1 MTRPPSRFAGKLPSL
16 ALHMALVV
24 SASAGSYVWLEQ
36 QLAQQQQ
43 QRVQDFG
50 EQAATLV
57 ELHVANLLTQT
68 QLLAQQPDLRSAAI
82 IKAVIPEGG
91 TVPPSL
97 SFAVQDLLHRTR
109 TDQTVPELDMSRG
122 KPMIDIAVAMP
133 AGGHLV
139 AEWSFET
146 LAKDLERIT
155 PSGYQLRLVQQ
166 IGGSPVDALRVNSNN
181 NDGLLKNIE
190 LKLPQWQLSVG
201 DLGQPSPLPLWA
213 ALISLIGGLLSL
225 LPWLLLAR
233 NQPSH
238 AASSPAKSSAD
249 NNTANNTANNNSK
262 TVASPTA
269 NPATGATANSPADTA
284 TDSPSNDHG
293 KPQLPTAAIEAPA
306 ASLAATALALNKETT
321 ANTATTA
328 EPEISLSTTTA
339 HTESSPVADSH
350 SMDFE
355 LDDLLLGDL
364 ELSPVVRF
372 PYQLFRAYD
381 VRGTTSLLD
390 EALIERIGRALGA
403 TLRDRMQRQVVL
415 GHDAR
420 LTSPRYAEIM
430 RQALVK
436 SGLTVID
443 IGQVPTPIMH
453 FAAKQHDG
461 NGIMITASHCDGDQ
475 NGIKWVIENSPPK
488 PEDIQALAERADQN
502 RFVDGVGQARQQSY
516 TDAYIDALHGDVI
529 LGQNFEI
536 AIDGMNGM
544 MGQIAE
550 RVLTAAG
557 CKVSGINLNPD
568 GQFPNGAPDP
578 SKAGQIDDLCND
590 VIISNAD
597 LGFAFDGDGDR
608 LVVVDQQGQVVSPD
622 QLIALFAQ
630 MILNAKPG
638 ADIIFDVKCS
648 RMLSSVI
655 TQAGGRPVMV
665 RSGNTFIR
673 QAVQST
679 EYDAAF
685 GAEFSGHYFF
695 NDGRSNNN
703 DDGLYAALRLLEWL
717 DQQGQSIAEM
727 LKALPQR
734 VSTPDLYIPLD
745 GTDGRQLLADL
756 QDSAEALAEGQLSL
770 LDGIR
775 LDFNDGFGII
785 RASNTGPYL
794 TARFDG
800 ETPEALI
807 RIRQIFQGLISQHHP
822 TLAKHLVD

>member
-1 MTRPPSRFAGKLPSL
+1 MTRPPSRLAGKLSSL
-16 ALHMALVV
+16 ALHIALVI
-24 SASAGSYVWLEQ
+24 SASASCYIWLDQ

-43 QRVQDFG
+43 QRIEDFG
-50 EQAATLV
+50 EQAATMV
-57 ELHVANLLTQT
+57 ELHVANLHTQT
-68 QLLAQQPDLRSAAI
+68 QLLAQQPDLTSAAI
-82 IKAVIPEGG
+82 IKAVIPAGG

-97 SFAVQDLLHRTR
+97 SFAVQDLLNRTR
-109 TDQTVPELDMSRG
+109 SATTVPELDMSKG

-133 AGGHLV
+133 AGGYLV
-139 AEWSFET
+139 AEWSFEPM
-146 LAKDLERIT
+146 AKDLERIT
-155 PSGYQLRLVQQ
+155 PAGYQLRLAQQ
-166 IGGSPVDALRVNSNN
+166 IGGSPVDALRIHSNK
-181 NDGLLKNIE
+181 NDGLLQNIT
-190 LKLPQWQLSVG
+190 LSLPQWQLSVG
-201 DLGQPSPLPLWA
+201 DLGQRSPLPLWA
-213 ALISLIGGLLSL
+213 ALISLLGGLLSL
-225 LPWLLLAR
+225 LPWLLRRGALAQ
-233 NQPSH
+233 QPTAVR
-238 AASSPAKSSAD
+238 AANKTSANNAPIIAPLATTSNATTSSATTSNPSLHTD
-249 NNTANNTANNNSK
+249 LKGLPIEPVDDQANHTPVVP
-262 TVASPTA
+262 VAHD
-269 NPATGATANSPADTA
+269 PAALSALV
-284 TDSPSNDHG
+284 
-293 KPQLPTAAIEAPA
+293 KPA
-306 ASLAATALALNKETT
+306 ASAQAAAPLAD
-321 ANTATTA
+321 
-328 EPEISLSTTTA
+328 
-339 HTESSPVADSH
+339 VVH
-350 SMDFE
+350 SNSMNFDLEEFI
-355 LDDLLLGDL
+355 LDDPLK
-364 ELSPVVRF
+364 PVVQGF

-381 VRGTTSLLD
+381 VRGVTELLD
-390 EALIERIGRALGA
+390 ESLIERIGRALGA
-403 TLRDRMQRQVVL
+403 TLRDRLQRQVVL

-443 IGQVPTPIMH
+443 IGQVPTPVMH

-461 NGIMITASHCDGDQ
+461 NGIMITASHCDRTQ

-488 PEDIQALAERADQN
+488 PEDIQALAERADQQ

-516 TDAYIDALHGDVI
+516 IDAYIDALHGDVI

-550 RVLTAAG
+550 RVLSAAG
-557 CKVSGINLNPD
+557 CKVSGINLTPD
-568 GQFPNGAPDP
+568 GNFPNGAPDP
-578 SKAGQIDDLCND
+578 SKVGQIDDLCND

-608 LVVVDQQGQVVSPD
+608 LVVVDQRGQVVSPD

-630 MILNAKPG
+630 MILSAKPG

-648 RMLSSVI
+648 RMLNSVV

-665 RSGNTFIR
+665 RTGNTFIR
-673 QAVQST
+673 QAVQSP

-717 DQQGQSIAEM
+717 DQQGQSLAEM
-727 LKALPQR
+727 LKGLPQR
-734 VSTPDLYIPLD
+734 VSTPDLYIPLE

-756 QDSAEALAEGQLSL
+756 QDSAEALDEGQLSL

-807 RIRQIFQGLISQHHP
+807 RIRQIFQALMSQHHP

>member
-16 ALHMALVV
+16 VLHIILVV
-24 SASAGSYVWLEQ
+24 SASAGSYVWLDQ
-36 QLAQQQQ
+36 QLTQQQQ

-50 EQAATLV
+50 EQAATMV
-57 ELHVANLLTQT
+57 ELHTANLQAQT
-68 QLLAQQPDLRSAAI
+68 ELLAQQPDLNSAAV

-97 SFAVQDLLHRTR
+97 SFAVQDLLNRTR
-109 TDQTVPELDMSRG
+109 TDQTVPELDMSKG

-139 AEWSFET
+139 AEWSFEA

-166 IGGSPVDALRVNSNN
+166 IGGSPVDALRVNSNG
-181 NDGLLKNIE
+181 NDGLLQNVE
-190 LKLPQWQLSVG
+190 LRLPQWQLSVG
-201 DLGQPSPLPLWA
+201 DLGQGNPMPLWA

-225 LPWLLLAR
+225 LPWLFLAR
-233 NQPSH
+233 HSASNV
-238 AASSPAKSSAD
+238 AASPAAIRTENAK
-249 NNTANNTANNNSK
+249 
-262 TVASPTA
+262 ASTT
-269 NPATGATANSPADTA
+269 PAVSPADTA
-284 TDSPSNDHG
+284 SDSLTRADHSLQ
-293 KPQLPTAAIEAPA
+293 QLPIEPVEPITAPATVPTAAI
-306 ASLAATALALNKETT
+306 ALDKQE
-321 ANTATTA
+321 
-328 EPEISLSTTTA
+328 STTTERTPDSSA
-339 HTESSPVADSH
+339 AVTEPSNSL
-350 SMDFE
+350 DFE
-355 LDDLLLGDL
+355 LEELMLGDL
-364 ELSPVVRF
+364 QLEPTQRF

-381 VRGTTSLLD
+381 VRGTTNLLD

-403 TLRDRMQRQVVL
+403 TLRDRLQRQVVL

-443 IGQVPTPIMH
+443 IGQVPTPVMH

-475 NGIKWVIENSPPK
+475 NGLKWVIENSPPK
-488 PEDIQALAERADQN
+488 PEDIQALAERTEQN

-516 TDAYIDALHGDVI
+516 TDAYIEALMGDVI
-529 LGQNFEI
+529 LGQHFEI

-550 RVLTAAG
+550 KVLSAAG
-557 CKVSGINLNPD
+557 CKVSGINLTPD
-568 GQFPNGAPDP
+568 GHFPNGAPDP

-608 LVVVDQQGQVVSPD
+608 LVVVDKQGLVVSPD

-630 MILNAKPG
+630 MILAAKPG

-648 RMLSSVI
+648 RMLNGVV

-673 QAVQST
+673 QAVQSP

-717 DQQGQSIAEM
+717 DQQGQSLSEM

-807 RIRQIFQGLISQHHP
+807 RIRQVFQSLVSKHHP
-822 TLAKHLVD
+822 TLAKHLID

>member
-1 MTRPPSRFAGKLPSL
+1 MTHSPSRFAGKLSSL
-16 ALHMALVV
+16 TLHIVLVI
-24 SASAGSYVWLEQ
+24 SASAASYIWLDQ
-36 QLAQQQQ
+36 QLVQQQQ

-50 EQAATLV
+50 EQAATMV
-57 ELHVANLLTQT
+57 ELHVTNLQAKTA
-68 QLLAQQPDLRSAAI
+68 LLAQQPDLHSAAV
-82 IKAVIPEGG
+82 IKAVIPAEG

-97 SFAVQDLLHRTR
+97 SFAVQDLLNRTR
-109 TDQTVPELDMSRG
+109 DANTVPELDMSKG
-122 KPMIDIAVAMP
+122 KAMIDIAVEMP
-133 AGGHLV
+133 IGGYLV
-139 AEWSFET
+139 AEWSFEP
-146 LAKDLERIT
+146 LEKDLERIT
-155 PSGYQLRLVQQ
+155 PAGYQLRLVQQ
-166 IGGSPVDALRVNSNN
+166 IGGSPVDALRINSNQ

-190 LKLPQWQLSVG
+190 LRLPQWQLSVG
-201 DLGQPSPLPLWA
+201 DLGQRNPLPLWA
-213 ALISLIGGLLSL
+213 ALISLFGGLLSL
-225 LPWLLLAR
+225 LPWLFLVR
-233 NQPSH
+233 
-238 AASSPAKSSAD
+238 SSPNSVAKTAAAIRAD
-249 NNTANNTANNNSK
+249 NAKAALVNAPTNSNSAANAVTETQKIDPVEAKAPLLTTTSLDGS
-262 TVASPTA
+262 TDAAAQSAESEATASP
-269 NPATGATANSPADTA
+269 
-284 TDSPSNDHG
+284 
-293 KPQLPTAAIEAPA
+293 AIV
-306 ASLAATALALNKETT
+306 
-321 ANTATTA
+321 NT
-328 EPEISLSTTTA
+328 E
-339 HTESSPVADSH
+339 ADSE
-350 SMDFE
+350 STSASNSLDFE
-355 LDDLLLGDL
+355 LEEFMLDPPNGTAA
-364 ELSPVVRF
+364 PRF

-381 VRGTTSLLD
+381 IRGTTDLLND
-390 EALIERIGRALGA
+390 TLVEQIARGLGA
-403 TLRDRMQRQVVL
+403 TFRDQLQRQVVL
-415 GHDAR
+415 GYDAR
-420 LTSPRYAEIM
+420 LTSPRYADIV

-436 SGLTVID
+436 SGLTVIE
-443 IGQVPTPIMH
+443 IGQVPTPVMH

-461 NGIMITASHCDGDQ
+461 NGIMLTASHCDGDQ
-475 NGIKWVIENSPPK
+475 NGFKWVVENTPPK
-488 PEDIQALAERADQN
+488 PEEIQALAERIDQG

-536 AIDGMNGM
+536 CIDGMNGM

-550 RVLTAAG
+550 KVLTAAG
-557 CKVSGINLNPD
+557 CKISGLNLTPD
-568 GQFPNGAPDP
+568 GAFPNGAPDP

-597 LGFAFDGDGDR
+597 FGFAFDGDGDR
-608 LVVVDQQGQVVSPD
+608 LVVVDKQGQVVSPD
-622 QLIALFAQ
+622 QLIALFSQ
-630 MILNAKPG
+630 MILTAKPG

-648 RMLSSVI
+648 RMLNSVI

-717 DQQGQSIAEM
+717 DQQGQSLGEM

-807 RIRQIFQGLISQHHP
+807 RIRQLFQGLMSQHHP

>member
-1 MTRPPSRFAGKLPSL
+1 MQKKTRMTRPPSRFAGKFPSF
-16 ALHMALVV
+16 ALHMALVI
-24 SASAGSYVWLEQ
+24 SASAGSYLWLDQ
-36 QLAQQQQ
+36 QLTQQQQ

-50 EQAATLV
+50 EQAATMV
-57 ELHVANLLTQT
+57 ELHVANLQAKTE
-68 QLLAQQPDLRSAAI
+68 LLAQQPDLSSTAI

-91 TVPPSL
+91 SVPPSL
-97 SFAVQDLLHRTR
+97 SFAVQDLLNRTR
-109 TDQTVPELDMSRG
+109 NTETAPELDMSKG
-122 KPMIDIAVAMP
+122 KAMIDIATEMP
-133 AGGHLV
+133 AGGYLV
-139 AEWSFET
+139 AEWSFEP
-146 LAKDLERIT
+146 LEKDLERIT
-155 PSGYQLRLVQQ
+155 PAGYQLRLVQQ
-166 IGGSPVDALRVNSNN
+166 IGGSPVDALRINSNQ
-181 NDGLLKNIE
+181 NDGLLQNVE
-190 LKLPQWQLSVG
+190 LRLPQWQLSVG
-201 DLGQPSPLPLWA
+201 DLGQPSPLPLWV
-213 ALISLIGGLLSL
+213 ALISLLGGLLSL
-225 LPWLLLAR
+225 LPWLLISRSPVQTSIADH
-233 NQPSH
+233 P
-238 AASSPAKSSAD
+238 AATSSKIQVPITTNK
-249 NNTANNTANNNSK
+249 
-262 TVASPTA
+262 PT
-269 NPATGATANSPADTA
+269 DT
-284 TDSPSNDHG
+284 DI
-293 KPQLPTAAIEAPA
+293 TAAVSNSTHGEQSQPTEPVAVPA
-306 ASLAATALALNKETT
+306 
-321 ANTATTA
+321 
-328 EPEISLSTTTA
+328 
-339 HTESSPVADSH
+339 SPVAAAVTAESEPPITPEVASSTEPVASSAVAEIDQCH
-350 SMDFE
+350 NLDFE
-355 LDDLLLGDL
+355 LEEFTL
-364 ELSPVVRF
+364 ETPNSAPVTRF

-381 VRGTTSLLD
+381 VRGTTDLLD
-390 EALIERIGRALGA
+390 DALAERIGLGLGA
-403 TLRDRMQRQVVL
+403 TLRDRLQRQVVL

-420 LTSPRYAEIM
+420 VTSPRYAEIV

-443 IGQVPTPIMH
+443 IGQIPTPIMH

-461 NGIMITASHCDGDQ
+461 NGIMITASHCDGNQ
-475 NGIKWVIENSPPK
+475 NGFKWVIENTPPK
-488 PEDIQALAERADQN
+488 PEDIQALAERIDQN

-516 TDAYIDALHGDVI
+516 TDDYMEALHGDVI

-550 RVLTAAG
+550 KVLTAAG
-557 CKVSGINLNPD
+557 CKVSGLNLNPD
-568 GQFPNGAPDP
+568 GLFPNGAPDP

-597 LGFAFDGDGDR
+597 FGFAFDGDGDR
-608 LVVVDQQGQVVSPD
+608 LVVVDQKGQVVSPD

-630 MILNAKPG
+630 MILTAKPG

-648 RMLSSVI
+648 RMLNSVI

-717 DQQGQSIAEM
+717 DQQGQSLSEM

-756 QDSAEALAEGQLSL
+756 QDSAEALTEGQLSL

-800 ETPEALI
+800 ETPESLI
-807 RIRQIFQGLISQHHP
+807 RIRQVFQGLMSQHHP
-822 TLAKHLVD
+822 TLAKYLVD

>member
-1 MTRPPSRFAGKLPSL
+1 M
-16 ALHMALVV
+16 
-24 SASAGSYVWLEQ
+24 
-36 QLAQQQQ
+36 
-43 QRVQDFG
+43 
-50 EQAATLV
+50 
-57 ELHVANLLTQT
+57 
-68 QLLAQQPDLRSAAI
+68 
-82 IKAVIPEGG
+82 
-91 TVPPSL
+91 
-97 SFAVQDLLHRTR
+97 
-109 TDQTVPELDMSRG
+109 
-122 KPMIDIAVAMP
+122 
-133 AGGHLV
+133 
-139 AEWSFET
+139 
-146 LAKDLERIT
+146 
-155 PSGYQLRLVQQ
+155 VQQ
-166 IGGSPVDALRVNSNN
+166 IGGSPVDALRINSNN
-181 NDGLLKNIE
+181 NDGLLQNVE

-201 DLGQPSPLPLWA
+201 DLGQRSQLPLWA
-213 ALISLIGGLLSL
+213 ALISLIGGLFSL

-233 NQPSH
+233 NT
-238 AASSPAKSSAD
+238 
-249 NNTANNTANNNSK
+249 TAQAPVPRK
-262 TVASPTA
+262 TVAAEPTPTA
-269 NPATGATANSPADTA
+269 VAMPVVASSQQQTTAQPTTDTA
-284 TDSPSNDHG
+284 TDSLLP
-293 KPQLPTAAIEAPA
+293 PAQPTAQAATLSATPA
-306 ASLAATALALNKETT
+306 AAALE
-321 ANTATTA
+321 
-328 EPEISLSTTTA
+328 EPSPRDDSNRAQTTTTA
-339 HTESSPVADSH
+339 GEHTLSLSPAVAESQHVPAAESH
-350 SMDFE
+350 VMDFA

-364 ELSPVVRF
+364 ELAPVARF

-381 VRGTTSLLD
+381 VRGVTSLLD
-390 EALIERIGRALGA
+390 ETLIEQIGRALGA
-403 TLRDRMQRQVVL
+403 TLRDRLQRQVVL

-443 IGQVPTPIMH
+443 IGQVPTPVMH

-488 PEDIQALAERADQN
+488 PEEIQALAERTDQKK
-502 RFVDGVGQARQQSY
+502 FVEGVGQARQQSY

-544 MGQIAE
+544 MGHIAKQ
-550 RVLTAAG
+550 VLTAAG
-557 CKVSGINLNPD
+557 CKVSGINLTPD
-568 GQFPNGAPDP
+568 GHFPNGAPDP
-578 SKAGQIDDLCND
+578 SKSGQIDDLCND
-590 VIISNAD
+590 VIITNAD

-622 QLIALFAQ
+622 QLIALFSQ
-630 MILNAKPG
+630 MILHNKPG

-648 RMLSSVI
+648 RMLNGVV

-673 QAVQST
+673 QAVQSD

-734 VSTPDLYIPLD
+734 VSTSDLYIPLD

-756 QDSAEALAEGQLSL
+756 QDSAEALGEGQLSL

-807 RIRQIFQGLISQHHP
+807 RIRQVFQGLVSQHHP

>member
-1 MTRPPSRFAGKLPSL
+1 MQDNTTMTRPPSRFAGKIPSL
-16 ALHMALVV
+16 ALHIALVL
-24 SASAGSYVWLEQ
+24 SASAGSYIWLGQ

-50 EQAATLV
+50 EQAATMV
-57 ELHVANLLTQT
+57 ELHVANLQAKTE
-68 QLLAQQPDLRSAAI
+68 LLAQQPALRSAAI
-82 IKAVIPEGG
+82 IKAVIPAEGN
-91 TVPPSL
+91 VPPSL
-97 SFAVQDLLHRTR
+97 SFAVQDLLNRTR
-109 TDQTVPELDMSRG
+109 DTDTAPELDMSKG
-122 KPMIDIAVAMP
+122 KAMIDIATEMP
-133 AGGHLV
+133 AGGYLV
-139 AEWSFET
+139 AEWSFEP
-146 LAKDLERIT
+146 LEKDLERIT
-155 PSGYQLRLVQQ
+155 PAGYQLRLVQQ
-166 IGGSPVDALRVNSNN
+166 IGGSPVDALRINSNQ
-181 NDGLLKNIE
+181 NDGLLKNVE
-190 LKLPQWQLSVG
+190 LRLPQWQLSVG
-201 DLGQPSPLPLWA
+201 DLGQPSPLPVWV
-213 ALISLIGGLLSL
+213 ALISLFGGLLSL
-225 LPWLLLAR
+225 LPWLLLMR
-233 NQPSH
+233 
-238 AASSPAKSSAD
+238 SSPHGVAKTAAAIRTDIAKTTALNVPTQSNLAA
-249 NNTANNTANNNSK
+249 NTVTDLQKIDPVQAQTPTLATASLDASTDTAAQSTEAAANN
-262 TVASPTA
+262 ASP
-269 NPATGATANSPADTA
+269 ATASTDVDSQPA
-284 TDSPSNDHG
+284 P
-293 KPQLPTAAIEAPA
+293 
-306 ASLAATALALNKETT
+306 
-321 ANTATTA
+321 
-328 EPEISLSTTTA
+328 
-339 HTESSPVADSH
+339 DSH
-350 SMDFE
+350 SLDFE
-355 LDDLLLGDL
+355 LEEFTLDLP
-364 ELSPVVRF
+364 SSATAPRF
-372 PYQLFRAYD
+372 PYHLFRAYD
-381 VRGTTSLLD
+381 VRGITSILD
-390 EALIERIGRALGA
+390 EVLVERVARGLGA
-403 TLRDRMQRQVVL
+403 TFRDRLQRQVVL
-415 GHDAR
+415 GYDAR
-420 LTSPRYAEIM
+420 LTSPRYADIV

-436 SGLTVID
+436 SGLTVIE
-443 IGQVPTPIMH
+443 IGQVPTPVMH

-475 NGIKWVIENSPPK
+475 NGFKWVIENTPPK
-488 PEDIQALAERADQN
+488 PDEIQALAERVDQN

-516 TDAYIDALHGDVI
+516 TDAYMDALHGDVI

-536 AIDGMNGM
+536 CIDGMNGM

-550 RVLTAAG
+550 KVLTAAG
-557 CKVSGINLNPD
+557 CKISGLNLNPD
-568 GQFPNGAPDP
+568 GLFPNGAPDP

-597 LGFAFDGDGDR
+597 FGFAFDGDGDR
-608 LVVVDQQGQVVSPD
+608 LVVVNKQGMVVSPD

-630 MILNAKPG
+630 MILAAKPG

-648 RMLSSVI
+648 RMLNSVI

-717 DQQGQSIAEM
+717 DQQGQSLAEM

-807 RIRQIFQGLISQHHP
+807 RIRQIFQSLVSQHHP

>member
-16 ALHMALVV
+16 VLHIVLVV
-24 SASAGSYVWLEQ
+24 SASAGSYVWLDQ
-36 QLAQQQQ
+36 QIAQQQQ

-50 EQAATLV
+50 EQAATMV
-57 ELHVANLLTQT
+57 ELHAANLQTQT
-68 QLLAQQPDLRSAAI
+68 ELLAQQPDLNSAAV

-97 SFAVQDLLHRTR
+97 SFAVQDLLNRTR
-109 TDQTVPELDMSRG
+109 TDQTVPELDMSKG

-139 AEWSFET
+139 AEWSFEG

-166 IGGSPVDALRVNSNN
+166 IGGSPVDALRVNSNG
-181 NDGLLKNIE
+181 NDGLLQNVE
-190 LKLPQWQLSVG
+190 LRLPQWQLSVG
-201 DLGQPSPLPLWA
+201 DLGQGNPMPLWA

-225 LPWLLLAR
+225 LPWLFLAR
-233 NQPSH
+233 HSASNV
-238 AASSPAKSSAD
+238 AASPAAIRTENAKATTTPVVSPAIS
-249 NNTANNTANNNSK
+249 
-262 TVASPTA
+262 
-269 NPATGATANSPADTA
+269 SPADTA
-284 TDSPSNDHG
+284 SDSLTRADNTLQ
-293 KPQLPTAAIEAPA
+293 QLPIEPVEPVTTATAAAVPTAAI
-306 ASLAATALALNKETT
+306 ALDKQE
-321 ANTATTA
+321 
-328 EPEISLSTTTA
+328 STTTER
-339 HTESSPVADSH
+339 TPESSAAVTEPSN
-350 SMDFE
+350 SLDFE
-355 LDDLLLGDL
+355 LEELMLGDL
-364 ELSPVVRF
+364 QLEPTQRF

-381 VRGTTSLLD
+381 VRGTTNLLD

-403 TLRDRMQRQVVL
+403 TLRDRLQRQVVL

-443 IGQVPTPIMH
+443 IGQVPTPVMH

-475 NGIKWVIENSPPK
+475 NGLKWVIENSPPK
-488 PEDIQALAERADQN
+488 PEDIQALAERTEQN

-516 TDAYIDALHGDVI
+516 TDAYIEALMGDVI

-550 RVLTAAG
+550 KVLSAAG
-557 CKVSGINLNPD
+557 CKVSGINLTPD
-568 GQFPNGAPDP
+568 GHFPNGAPDP

-608 LVVVDQQGQVVSPD
+608 LVVVDKQGLVVSPD

-630 MILNAKPG
+630 MILTAKPG

-648 RMLSSVI
+648 RMLNGVV

-673 QAVQST
+673 QAVQSPD
-679 EYDAAF
+679 YDAAF

-717 DQQGQSIAEM
+717 DQQGQSLSEM

-734 VSTPDLYIPLD
+734 VGTPDLYIPLD

-807 RIRQIFQGLISQHHP
+807 RIRQVFQSLVSKHHP
-822 TLAKHLVD
+822 TLAKHLID

>member
-1 MTRPPSRFAGKLPSL
+1 MQKKTRMTRPPSRFAGKFPSL
-16 ALHMALVV
+16 ALHMALVI
-24 SASAGSYVWLEQ
+24 SASAGSYLWLGQ
-36 QLAQQQQ
+36 QLTQQQQ

-50 EQAATLV
+50 EQAATMV
-57 ELHVANLLTQT
+57 ELHVANLQAKTE
-68 QLLAQQPDLRSAAI
+68 LLAQQPDLSSAAI

-91 TVPPSL
+91 SVPPSL
-97 SFAVQDLLHRTR
+97 SFAVQDLLNRTR
-109 TDQTVPELDMSRG
+109 NTDTAPELDMSKG
-122 KPMIDIAVAMP
+122 KAMIDIATEMP
-133 AGGHLV
+133 AGGYLV
-139 AEWSFET
+139 AEWSFEP
-146 LAKDLERIT
+146 LEKDLERIT
-155 PSGYQLRLVQQ
+155 PSGYQVRLVQQ
-166 IGGSPVDALRVNSNN
+166 IGGKPIDALRVNSNK
-181 NDGLLKNIE
+181 NDGLLQSVE
-190 LKLPQWQLSVG
+190 LRLPQWQLSVG
-201 DLGQPSPLPLWA
+201 DLGQRSPLPLWV
-213 ALISLIGGLLSL
+213 ALISLLGGLLSL
-225 LPWLLLAR
+225 LPWLLLTR
-233 NQPSH
+233 S
-238 AASSPAKSSAD
+238 ASPSSA
-249 NNTANNTANNNSK
+249 TTSAAIR
-262 TVASPTA
+262 ASQA
-269 NPATGATANSPADTA
+269 KTA
-284 TDSPSNDHG
+284 TPMVSNSAPDE
-293 KPQLPTAAIEAPA
+293 QSQPTEPVAVPA
-306 ASLAATALALNKETT
+306 
-321 ANTATTA
+321 
-328 EPEISLSTTTA
+328 
-339 HTESSPVADSH
+339 SPVAPVSPITAAVTAESEPPITPEVASSTEPVASSAVAEIDHSH
-350 SMDFE
+350 NLDFE
-355 LDDLLLGDL
+355 LEEFTLDTP
-364 ELSPVVRF
+364 STPVTRF

-381 VRGTTSLLD
+381 VRGTTDLLD
-390 EALIERIGRALGA
+390 DALAERIGLGLGA
-403 TLRDRMQRQVVL
+403 TLRDRLQRQVVL

-420 LTSPRYAEIM
+420 VTSPRYAEIV

-443 IGQVPTPIMH
+443 IGQIPTPIMH

-461 NGIMITASHCDGDQ
+461 NGIMITASHCDGNQ
-475 NGIKWVIENSPPK
+475 NGFKWVIENTPPK
-488 PEDIQALAERADQN
+488 PEDIQALAERIDQN

-516 TDAYIDALHGDVI
+516 TDDYMEALHGDVI

-550 RVLTAAG
+550 KVLTAAG
-557 CKVSGINLNPD
+557 CKVSGLNLNPD
-568 GQFPNGAPDP
+568 GLFPNGAPDP

-597 LGFAFDGDGDR
+597 FGFAFDGDGDR
-608 LVVVDQQGQVVSPD
+608 LVVVDQKGQVVSPD

-630 MILNAKPG
+630 MILTAKPG

-648 RMLSSVI
+648 RMLNSVI

-717 DQQGQSIAEM
+717 DQQGQSLSEM

-756 QDSAEALAEGQLSL
+756 QDSAEALTEGQLSL

-800 ETPEALI
+800 ETPESLI
-807 RIRQIFQGLISQHHP
+807 RIRQVFQGLMSQHHP